1 MPILRF
7 MSEKSQTLGGYVCAP
22 YLHDHDSIEL
32 KDNWVLSKNIE
43 SLYFVTA
50 TFSEDSKPYF
60 SNSSNHY
67 ILAKFKDSEKIS
79 KEILSKNTDKPSFL
93 FKIDNSIFDRPL
105 IEKTN
110 FVSIY
115 YLEYGD
121 SKSDLRDVSANVAR
135 REKVYRAGFGN
146 LTLLSKESPKFAFP
160 YSDHIVILELSS
172 DKSHQSDNKYC
183 EQTRR
188 DICRKG
194 IVMNNLVSLSILETM
209 K

>member
-1 MPILRF
+1 
-7 MSEKSQTLGGYVCAP
+7 MSNKSQNLGGYVCAP

-32 KDNWVLSKNIE
+32 KDSWVSSKNIE

-60 SNSSNHY
+60 ASSSNHY
-67 ILAKFKDSEKIS
+67 ILAKYKDSVKIS
-79 KEILSKNTDKPSFL
+79 KEILSTDSDKPSFL

-105 IEKTN
+105 TEKTN
-110 FVSIY
+110 FISIY

-121 SKSDLRDVSANVAR
+121 SKSDLRDVSAHVAR

-146 LTLLSKESPKFAFP
+146 LTLLAKESPKFAFP
-160 YSDHIVILELSS
+160 YSDHIVMLEISS

>member
-1 MPILRF
+1 
-7 MSEKSQTLGGYVCAP
+7 MSGKSKILGGYVCAP

-32 KDNWVLSKNIE
+32 KDHWVTSKNIE

-60 SNSSNHY
+60 LTSSNHY
-67 ILAKFKDSEKIS
+67 ILAKFKDPQKVI
-79 KEILSKNTDKPSFL
+79 KEILAHQTGKPSFL
-93 FKIDNSIFDRPL
+93 FKIANSIFDRPL

-121 SKSDLRDVSANVAR
+121 SQSDLEDVSTHIAG

-146 LTLLSKESPKFAFP
+146 MTLLSKESPKFAFP
-160 YSDHIVILELSS
+160 YSDHIVMLEISS

-194 IVMNNLVSLSILETM
+194 IIMNNLVSLSILETM

>member
-1 MPILRF
+1 MG
-7 MSEKSQTLGGYVCAP
+7 EKTQILGGYVCAP

-32 KDNWVLSKNIE
+32 KDNWVSSKNVE
-43 SLYFVTA
+43 NLYFVTA

-60 SNSSNHY
+60 STSSNHY
-67 ILAKFKDSEKIS
+67 ILAKFKDPEKIT
-79 KEILSKNTDKPSFL
+79 KEILSQNTDKPSFL
-93 FKIDNSIFDRPL
+93 FKINDSIFDRPL
-105 IEKTN
+105 TEKTN

-121 SKSDLRDVSANVAR
+121 SKFDLQDISSHVAR
-135 REKVYRAGFGN
+135 REKVNRAGFGN
-146 LTLLSKESPKFAFP
+146 LTLLSKISPKFTFP
-160 YSDHIVILELSS
+160 YSDHIVMLEISS

-188 DICRKG
+188 DICRTG
-194 IVMNNLVSLSILETM
+194 IVMNNLVSLSILEKM

>member
-1 MPILRF
+1 
-7 MSEKSQTLGGYVCAP
+7 MSKKSQIFGGYVCAP

-32 KDNWVLSKNIE
+32 KDKWVLSKNIE

-60 SNSSNHY
+60 LTLSNHY
-67 ILAKFKDSEKIS
+67 ILAKFKDSQKVS
-79 KEILSKNTDKPSFL
+79 KEILSHTGDKPSFI
-93 FKIDNSIFDRPL
+93 FQIDDSIFDRPL

-110 FVSIY
+110 FISIY

-121 SKSDLRDVSANVAR
+121 SKSDLRDVSAHIAR

-146 LTLLSKESPKFAFP
+146 MTLLSKESPKFAFP
-160 YSDHIVILELSS
+160 YSDHIVMLEISS

>member
-1 MPILRF
+1 
-7 MSEKSQTLGGYVCAP
+7 MSDKSQSLGGYVCAP

-32 KDNWVLSKNIE
+32 KDSWVSSKNIE

-60 SNSSNHY
+60 TSSSNHY
-67 ILAKFKDSEKIS
+67 ILAKFKDPEKIS
-79 KEILSKNTDKPSFL
+79 KEILSMDTDKPSFL
-93 FKIDNSIFDRPL
+93 FRIDDSIFDRPL
-105 IEKTN
+105 TEKTN

-121 SKSDLRDVSANVAR
+121 SKSDLRDISAHVAR

-160 YSDHIVILELSS
+160 YSDHIVMLEISS

-188 DICRKG
+188 DIVRKG

>member
-1 MPILRF
+1 
-7 MSEKSQTLGGYVCAP
+7 MSEKSQNLGGYVCAP

-32 KDNWVLSKNIE
+32 KDSWVSSKNIE

-60 SNSSNHY
+60 TTSSNHY
-67 ILAKFKDSEKIS
+67 ILAKFKDPEKIS
-79 KEILSKNTDKPSFL
+79 KEIQSIDTDKPSFL

-105 IEKTN
+105 TEKTN

-121 SKSDLRDVSANVAR
+121 SKSDLRDISAHVAR
-135 REKVYRAGFGN
+135 REKIYRAGFGN

-160 YSDHIVILELSS
+160 YSDHIVMLEISS

-188 DICRKG
+188 DIVRKG
-194 IVMNNLVSLSILETM
+194 IVMTLSLIHI
-209 K
+209 

>member
-1 MPILRF
+1 
-7 MSEKSQTLGGYVCAP
+7 MSGKSKILGGYVCAP

-32 KDNWVLSKNIE
+32 KDHWVTSKNIE

-60 SNSSNHY
+60 LTSSNHY
-67 ILAKFKDSEKIS
+67 ILAKFKDPQKVI
-79 KEILSKNTDKPSFL
+79 KEILAYPTGKPSFL
-93 FKIDNSIFDRPL
+93 FKITNSIFDRPL
-105 IEKTN
+105 TEKTN

-121 SKSDLRDVSANVAR
+121 SQSDLEDVSTHIAG

-146 LTLLSKESPKFAFP
+146 MTLLSKESPKFAFP
-160 YSDHIVILELSS
+160 YSDHIVMLEISS

>member
-1 MPILRF
+1 
-7 MSEKSQTLGGYVCAP
+7 MSNNSQTFGGYVCSP

-32 KDNWVLSKNIE
+32 KDRWVSSKNIE

-50 TFSEDSKPYF
+50 TFSDDSKPYF
-60 SNSSNHY
+60 LTSSNHY
-67 ILAKFKDSEKIS
+67 ILAKFKNHEKIS
-79 KEILSKNTDKPSFL
+79 KEILSQNTGKPSFL
-93 FKIDNSIFDRPL
+93 FKLDDTIFDRP
-105 IEKTN
+105 INEKTN

-121 SKSDLRDVSANVAR
+121 SKDDLRDVSAHVAR
-135 REKVYRAGFGN
+135 REKVCRAGFGN
-146 LTLLSKESPKFAFP
+146 MKLLSKKSPKFAFP
-160 YSDHIVILELSS
+160 YSDHIVMLEISS

-194 IVMNNLVSLSILETM
+194 IVMNNLLSLSILETM

>member
-1 MPILRF
+1 
-7 MSEKSQTLGGYVCAP
+7 MSDKSQYLGGYVCAP
-22 YLHDHDSIEL
+22 YLHDHNSIEL
-32 KDNWVLSKNIE
+32 KDTWASSKNIE

-50 TFSEDSKPYF
+50 TFSEDTKPYF
-60 SNSSNHY
+60 LTSSNHY
-67 ILAKFKDSEKIS
+67 IMARFKDAGKIT
-79 KEILSKNTDKPSFL
+79 KEIHTHSTDKPTFL
-93 FKIDNSIFDRPL
+93 FKIDDSIFDRPL
-105 IEKTN
+105 IEKIN
-110 FVSIY
+110 FISIY

-121 SKSDLRDVSANVAR
+121 SESDLRDVSSHVAR
-135 REKVYRAGFGN
+135 REKVNRAGFGN
-146 LTLLSKESPKFAFP
+146 MTLLTKESPKFEFP
-160 YSDHIVILELSS
+160 YSGHIVILELSS

>member
-1 MPILRF
+1 
-7 MSEKSQTLGGYVCAP
+7 MSNKSQIFGGYVCSP

-32 KDNWVLSKNIE
+32 KDNWVLSKNVE

-50 TFSEDSKPYF
+50 TFSDDSKPYF
-60 SNSSNHY
+60 STSSNHY
-67 ILAKFKDSEKIS
+67 ILAKFKDPEKIT
-79 KEILSKNTDKPSFL
+79 KEILSQNTDKPSFL
-93 FKIDNSIFDRPL
+93 FKIDDSIFDRPVT
-105 IEKTN
+105 EKLN

-121 SKSDLRDVSANVAR
+121 SKSDLRDVSAHVAR

-146 LTLLSKESPKFAFP
+146 MTLLSKESPKFDFP
-160 YSDHIVILELSS
+160 YSDHIVMLEISS

>member
-1 MPILRF
+1 MNQ
-7 MSEKSQTLGGYVCAP
+7 KSQTLGGYVCAP

-32 KDNWVLSKNIE
+32 KDNWVSSKNVE

-60 SNSSNHY
+60 STSSYHY
-67 ILAKFKDSEKIS
+67 ILAKFKDPDKIS
-79 KEILSKNTDKPSFL
+79 KEILALNTDKPSFL
-93 FKIDNSIFDRPL
+93 FKVDNSIFDRPL
-105 IEKTN
+105 TEKTN

-121 SKSDLRDVSANVAR
+121 SKSDLRDVSAHVAR

-160 YSDHIVILELSS
+160 YSDHIVMLEISS

-188 DICRKG
+188 DIVRKG

>member
-1 MPILRF
+1 
-7 MSEKSQTLGGYVCAP
+7 MSGKSKILGGYVCAP

-32 KDNWVLSKNIE
+32 KDHWVTSKNIE

-60 SNSSNHY
+60 LTSSNHY
-67 ILAKFKDSEKIS
+67 ILAKFKDPQKVI
-79 KEILSKNTDKPSFL
+79 KEILAHQTGKPSFL
-93 FKIDNSIFDRPL
+93 FKIANSIFDRPL
-105 IEKTN
+105 TEKTN

-121 SKSDLRDVSANVAR
+121 SQSDLEDVSTHIAGR
-135 REKVYRAGFGN
+135 KKVYRAGFGN
-146 LTLLSKESPKFAFP
+146 MTLLSKESPKFAFP
-160 YSDHIVILELSS
+160 YSDHIVMLEISS

-194 IVMNNLVSLSILETM
+194 IIMNNLVSLSILETM

>member
-1 MPILRF
+1 
-7 MSEKSQTLGGYVCAP
+7 MSGKSQILGGYVCAP

-32 KDNWVLSKNIE
+32 KDSWVSSKNIE

-60 SNSSNHY
+60 NTSSNHY
-67 ILAKFKDSEKIS
+67 ILAKFKDPDKIS
-79 KEILSKNTDKPSFL
+79 KEILSQDVDKPSFL
-93 FKIDNSIFDRPL
+93 FKIDDSIFDRSI

-115 YLEYGD
+115 YLEFGD
-121 SKSDLRDVSANVAR
+121 SKSDLRDVSAHVAR

-146 LTLLSKESPKFAFP
+146 LTLLSKTSPKFTFP
-160 YSDHIVILELSS
+160 YSDHIVILEISS

-188 DICRKG
+188 DICRQG

>member
-1 MPILRF
+1 
-7 MSEKSQTLGGYVCAP
+7 MSGKSKTLGGYVCAP

-32 KDNWVLSKNIE
+32 KDHWVTSKNIE

-60 SNSSNHY
+60 LTSSNHY
-67 ILAKFKDSEKIS
+67 ILAKFKDPQKVI
-79 KEILSKNTDKPSFL
+79 KEILAHQTGKPSFL
-93 FKIDNSIFDRPL
+93 FKIANSIFDRPL
-105 IEKTN
+105 TEKTN

-121 SKSDLRDVSANVAR
+121 SQSDLEDVSTHIAG

-146 LTLLSKESPKFAFP
+146 MTLLSKESPKFAFP
-160 YSDHIVILELSS
+160 YSDHIVMLEISS

-194 IVMNNLVSLSILETM
+194 IIMNNLVSLSILETM

>member
-1 MPILRF
+1 MNGH
-7 MSEKSQTLGGYVCAP
+7 SETFGGYACAP

-32 KDNWVLSKNIE
+32 KDSWVSSKNIE

-60 SNSSNHY
+60 LTSSNHY
-67 ILAKFKDSEKIS
+67 ILAKFKNPEKIT
-79 KEILSKNTDKPSFL
+79 KEILSQNTTKPSFL

-105 IEKTN
+105 TEKTN

-121 SKSDLRDVSANVAR
+121 SKSDLRDVSAHVAR

-146 LTLLSKESPKFAFP
+146 MTLISKESPKFAFP
-160 YSDHIVILELSS
+160 YSDHIVMLEISS

-183 EQTRR
+183 EQTRS

>member
-1 MPILRF
+1 
-7 MSEKSQTLGGYVCAP
+7 MSEKFQNLGGYVCAP

-32 KDNWVLSKNIE
+32 KDSWVSSKNIE

-60 SNSSNHY
+60 TTSSNHY
-67 ILAKFKDSEKIS
+67 ILAKFKDPEKIS
-79 KEILSKNTDKPSFL
+79 KEIRSIDTDKPSFL
-93 FKIDNSIFDRPL
+93 FKIDDSIFDRPL
-105 IEKTN
+105 TEKTN

-121 SKSDLRDVSANVAR
+121 SKSDLRDISAHVAR

-160 YSDHIVILELSS
+160 YSDHIVMLELSS

>member
-1 MPILRF
+1 
-7 MSEKSQTLGGYVCAP
+7 MSNNSKKSSGYVCTP

-32 KDNWVLSKNIE
+32 KDSWVSSKNIE

-60 SNSSNHY
+60 STSSNHY
-67 ILAKFKDSEKIS
+67 ILAKFFDSDKIS
-79 KEILSKNTDKPSFL
+79 KEILEHATDRPSFL
-93 FKIDNSIFDRPL
+93 FKIDDSIFERPL
-105 IEKTN
+105 IKKTN
-110 FVSIY
+110 FISIY

-121 SKSDLRDVSANVAR
+121 SKSELRDVSAQIAR
-135 REKVYRAGFGN
+135 REKVYRSGFGN
-146 LTLLSKESPKFAFP
+146 LTLLSKEAPKFAFP
-160 YSDHIVILELSS
+160 FSDHIVMLEVSS

-188 DICRKG
+188 DIVRKG

>member
-1 MPILRF
+1 
-7 MSEKSQTLGGYVCAP
+7 MSENSQKLGGYACAP

-32 KDNWVLSKNIE
+32 KDNWVSSKNIE

-60 SNSSNHY
+60 TTSSNHY
-67 ILAKFKDSEKIS
+67 ILAKFKDPEKIS
-79 KEILSKNTDKPSFL
+79 KEILSIDTDKPSFL

-105 IEKTN
+105 TEKTN

-121 SKSDLRDVSANVAR
+121 SKSDLRDVSTHIAR

-146 LTLLSKESPKFAFP
+146 LTLLSKESPKFTFP
-160 YSDHIVILELSS
+160 YSDHIVMLEISS

>member
-1 MPILRF
+1 
-7 MSEKSQTLGGYVCAP
+7 MSQKSHNFGGYVCAP

-32 KDNWVLSKNIE
+32 KDNWALSKNIE

-60 SNSSNHY
+60 STSSNHY
-67 ILAKFKDSEKIS
+67 ILAKFKNSEKIT
-79 KEILSKNTDKPSFL
+79 KEITSKNMVKPSFL
-93 FKIDNSIFDRPL
+93 FKINNSIFDRPL
-105 IEKTN
+105 IQKTN
-110 FVSIY
+110 FISIY

-121 SKSDLRDVSANVAR
+121 SKSDLRDVCSQIAR

-160 YSDHIVILELSS
+160 YSDHIVTLEISS

>member
-1 MPILRF
+1 
-7 MSEKSQTLGGYVCAP
+7 MSENSQNLGGYACAP

-32 KDNWVLSKNIE
+32 KDSWVSSKNIE

-60 SNSSNHY
+60 TTSSNHY
-67 ILAKFKDSEKIS
+67 ILAKFKDPEKIS
-79 KEILSKNTDKPSFL
+79 KEIRSIDTDKPSFL
-93 FKIDNSIFDRPL
+93 FKIDDSIFDRPL
-105 IEKTN
+105 TEKTN

-121 SKSDLRDVSANVAR
+121 SKSDLRDISAHVAR

-160 YSDHIVILELSS
+160 YSDHIVMLELSS

-188 DICRKG
+188 DIVRKG

>member
-1 MPILRF
+1 
-7 MSEKSQTLGGYVCAP
+7 MSDDSQNLGGYVCAP

-32 KDNWVLSKNIE
+32 KDRWVSSKNIE

-50 TFSEDSKPYF
+50 TFSDESKPYF
-60 SNSSNHY
+60 LTLSNHY
-67 ILAKFKDSEKIS
+67 ILAKFKDPRKIT
-79 KEILSKNTDKPSFL
+79 KEILSHTSNKPSFL
-93 FKIDNSIFDRPL
+93 FQIRDSIFDRPL

-121 SKSDLRDVSANVAR
+121 SKSDLRDVSAHVAR

-146 LTLLSKESPKFAFP
+146 MTLLSKESPKFAFP
-160 YSDHIVILELSS
+160 YSDHIVMLEISS

>member
-1 MPILRF
+1 
-7 MSEKSQTLGGYVCAP
+7 MSGKSKILGGYVCAP

-32 KDNWVLSKNIE
+32 KDHWVTSKNIE

-60 SNSSNHY
+60 LTSSNHY
-67 ILAKFKDSEKIS
+67 ILAKFKDPQKVI
-79 KEILSKNTDKPSFL
+79 KEILAHQTGKPSFL
-93 FKIDNSIFDRPL
+93 FKIANSIFDRPL
-105 IEKTN
+105 TEKTN

-121 SKSDLRDVSANVAR
+121 SQSDLRDVSTHIAG

-146 LTLLSKESPKFAFP
+146 MTLLSKESPKFAFP
-160 YSDHIVILELSS
+160 YSDHIVMLEISS

-194 IVMNNLVSLSILETM
+194 IIMNNLVSLSILETM

>member
-1 MPILRF
+1 
-7 MSEKSQTLGGYVCAP
+7 MSNKSQTLGGYACAP

-32 KDNWVLSKNIE
+32 KDHWVSSKNVE

-60 SNSSNHY
+60 SSSSNHY
-67 ILAKFKDSEKIS
+67 ILAKYKNSEKIS
-79 KEILSKNTDKPSFL
+79 KEILSQKTDKPSFL
-93 FKIDNSIFDRPL
+93 FKINDSIFERPSTQ
-105 IEKTN
+105 KTN

-121 SKSDLRDVSANVAR
+121 SKSDLLDVSAYVAR
-135 REKVYRAGFGN
+135 REKVYRAGFCN
-146 LTLLSKESPKFAFP
+146 MTLLSRESPKFAFP
-160 YSDHIVILELSS
+160 YSDHVVMLEISS

>member
-1 MPILRF
+1 MT
-7 MSEKSQTLGGYVCAP
+7 EKTKSMGGYVCTP

-50 TFSEDSKPYF
+50 TFSEDTKPYF
-60 SNSSNHY
+60 STSSNHY
-67 ILAKFKDSEKIS
+67 ILAKYKDPEKIS
-79 KEILSKNTDKPSFL
+79 KEILSQNTEKPSFL
-93 FKIDNSIFDRPL
+93 FKINNRIFERPL
-105 IEKTN
+105 TEKTN

-121 SKSDLRDVSANVAR
+121 SKSELKDVCSHIAR
-135 REKVYRAGFGN
+135 REKVYRAGFAD
-146 LTLLSKESPKFAFP
+146 LTLLSKVSPKFAFP
-160 YSDHIVILELSS
+160 YSDHIILLEISS

>member
-1 MPILRF
+1 
-7 MSEKSQTLGGYVCAP
+7 MSGKSRTLGGYACAP

-32 KDNWVLSKNIE
+32 KDNWVSSKNVE

-60 SNSSNHY
+60 STSSNHY
-67 ILAKFKDSEKIS
+67 ILAKFKDPEKIS
-79 KEILSKNTDKPSFL
+79 KDIISQNTDKPSFL
-93 FKIDNSIFDRPL
+93 FKINDSIFDRPL

-121 SKSDLRDVSANVAR
+121 SKSDLRDVSAHVAR
-135 REKVYRAGFGN
+135 RDKVYRAGFGN
-146 LTLLSKESPKFAFP
+146 MTLLSKESPKFAFP
-160 YSDHIVILELSS
+160 YSDHIVMLEISS

-194 IVMNNLVSLSILETM
+194 IVMNNLVSLSILEIM

>member
-1 MPILRF
+1 MTDN
-7 MSEKSQTLGGYVCAP
+7 SQTLGGFVCSP
-22 YLHDHDSIEL
+22 YLHDHNSIEL
-32 KDNWVLSKNIE
+32 KDNWASSKNIQ

-60 SNSSNHY
+60 LTSSNHY
-67 ILAKFKDSEKIS
+67 ILAKFKDPEKIT
-79 KEILSKNTDKPSFL
+79 KEILSQNADKPSFL
-93 FKIDNSIFDRPL
+93 FKIDDPIFDRLLP
-105 IEKTN
+105 EKTN

-121 SKSDLRDVSANVAR
+121 SKSDLRDISVNIAR
-135 REKVYRAGFGN
+135 REKVHRAGFGDMR
-146 LTLLSKESPKFAFP
+146 LLSKESPKFAFP
-160 YSDHIVILELSS
+160 YSDHLVMLEISS

-194 IVMNNLVSLSILETM
+194 IVMNNFVSLSILETM